1 MHMYMNFDAYHKRSL
16 CCHLQTFT
24 ILIAA
29 ISMEPYCRELLR
41 RCDPAAL
48 VPEPV
53 STSLASALDAEMG
66 QHLPIFG
73 REVDFRELLPLHE
86 NCHACGSVLSRCTS
100 KASASV
106 IVHTTGLVRKQHV
119 PLRCR
124 KPACSAAGML
134 HWNNYVA
141 GSGKHVFLGK
151 PGQLRCFMLSS
162 SFGFSV
168 AWLKQFH
175 LRMVR
180 QHATFLGESEVL
192 YALARDTG
200 GERFLPAR
208 LRLLISEA
216 WTKWRLLVRASS
228 CGIHDVFPCDLNEKT
243 EQLLAQHWPAFQEA
257 FSKTAVGAARAAH
270 MRTDVVVL
278 DGNAKNRR
286 AVCASLLSGSTYS
299 PTLMKTLR
307 HSCTG
312 TPALGKLFCCKHT
325 SAADSVLAEDWF
337 SYCWPLAIFW
347 KVTFSR
353 V

>member
-1 MHMYMNFDAYHKRSL
+1 MRECVKQMYLQGFCLCHSPYNGACQEAACPTSLPEACLLCGWYAALEQL
-16 CCHLQTFT
+16 CC
-24 ILIAA
+24 
-29 ISMEPYCRELLR
+29 
-41 RCDPAAL
+41 
-48 VPEPV
+48 
-53 STSLASALDAEMG
+53 
-66 QHLPIFG
+66 
-73 REVDFRELLPLHE
+73 
-86 NCHACGSVLSRCTS
+86 
-100 KASASV
+100 
-106 IVHTTGLVRKQHV
+106 
-119 PLRCR
+119 
-124 KPACSAAGML
+124 
-134 HWNNYVA
+134 
-141 GSGKHVFLGK
+141 SGKHVFLGK

-180 QHATFLGESEVL
+180 QHATFLGESELL

-200 GERFLPAR
+200 DERFLPAR

-257 FSKTAVGAARAAH
+257 FSKTAVGAARAAR

-286 AVCASLLSGSTYS
+286 AVCASFLSGSTYS

-337 SYCWPLAIFW
+337 SYC
-347 KVTFSR
+347 
-353 V
+353 